1 MTYGLQLY
9 NSSGQLIVDLSTRWS
24 KIVAT
29 GTISFI
35 SGDSTS
41 ATSQTTGTGA
51 KSFILATGT
60 TGTFPTNSY
69 VRIIST
75 NSSDRMD
82 GTVTSYNTTSRRLV
96 INSISSI
103 GSNTRTSWD
112 VWPYVVVPVT
122 GLANNDTWGVL
133 VTFNRGQIAKEITTN
148 EFKIINGVQTRN
160 IVANDA
166 LTYWVL
172 NQ

>member
-1 MTYGLQLY
+1 MAYGLQLY

-24 KIVAT
+24 KIVAA
-29 GTISFI
+29 GTIGFI

-41 ATSQTTGTGA
+41 NTSQTTGTGS
-51 KSFILATGT
+51 KSFTLATGT
-60 TGTFPTNSY
+60 TGTFPANSY
-69 VRIIST
+69 VRVIST

-82 GTVTSYNTTSRRLV
+82 GTVTSYNVTTRRLI
-96 INSISSI
+96 INSISNI
-103 GSNTRTSWD
+103 GSASRNSWD

-122 GLANNDTWGVL
+122 GLANNDTWGIL
-133 VTFNRGQIAKEITTN
+133 VTFNRGPIRKEITTG
-148 EFKIINGVQTRN
+148 ELKIINSNETVN
-160 IVANDA
+160 ITANDA